1 MTLVFEKLRRG
12 TLALLLIL
20 ASCKGAE
27 VRAPG
32 DRAERRS
39 IADTRLEYLV
49 ESGRF
54 NEARAI
60 ADSLLASG
68 ESDSGVLA
76 RKARALGGLGATK
89 EAIAAFEEALLKDYE
104 NCENHLHFAT
114 YLMRIGKTGR
124 AHTEFME
131 AKLFCDK
138 GYVPLIYRNLA
149 VAGIKLAK
157 PDLARQYVDEGLGES
172 PDDPYLNGLKGMLIA
187 RENPVA
193 AESLF
198 VRAQAAMDAT
208 GDFLVQYGLLLIN
221 AARPAEA
228 ANVLER
234 ALRMKPREREIR
246 IYLAEALDR
255 ALRHGEAEAALRDL
269 LAEKDEEEIRSKL
282 AKVLY
287 HEEKYD
293 EALKLY
299 MNLPQSP
306 EVMDK
311 IAMCLHNLGAP
322 DEALSWSRKALAA
335 RPGWPQGMINLAV
348 MLAAKGDLAEAA
360 SLLERA
366 LEIEPDN
373 VAARANLERLREAG
387 KE

>member
-1 MTLVFEKLRRG
+1 MTSIFENLRRG
-12 TLALLLIL
+12 TLALVLIL
-20 ASCKGAE
+20 VSCKSAD
-27 VRAPG
+27 VRTPA
-32 DRAERRS
+32 DQAERRS
-39 IADTRLEYLV
+39 LADARLDYLL
-49 ESGRF
+49 EGGRF
-54 NEARAI
+54 DEALAI
-60 ADSLLASG
+60 ADSLVASG
-68 ESDSGVLA
+68 ETDSRVLA
-76 RKARALGGLGATK
+76 RKARALGGLGANK
-89 EAIAAFEEALLKDYE
+89 EAIAVFEEALLKDYE

-114 YLMRIGKTGR
+114 FLMRIGKTGR

-157 PDLARQYVDEGLGES
+157 PDLARQYVDEGLGGS

-198 VRAQAAMDAT
+198 VKARAAGDAT
-208 GDFLVQYGLLLIN
+208 GEFLVQYGLLLIN
-221 AARPAEA
+221 VARPAEA
-228 ANVLER
+228 VGVLER
-234 ALRMKPREREIR
+234 ALQMNPGEREIR

-255 ALRHGEAEAALRDL
+255 ALRYGEAETALRDL

-282 AKVLY
+282 AKVLC
-287 HEEKYD
+287 HEKNYN

-311 IAMCLHNLGAP
+311 IAMCLHNLGVP

-335 RPGWPQGMINLAV
+335 KPGWPQGMINLAV
-348 MLAAKGDLAEAA
+348 MLAAKGELAEAA

-373 VAARANLERLREAG
+373 VAARANLERLREARR
-387 KE
+387 E

>member
-1 MTLVFEKLRRG
+1 MTSIFENLRRG
-12 TLALLLIL
+12 TLALVLIL
-20 ASCKGAE
+20 VSCKSAD
-27 VRAPG
+27 VRTPA
-32 DRAERRS
+32 DQAERRS
-39 IADTRLEYLV
+39 LADARLDYLL
-49 ESGRF
+49 EGGRF
-54 NEARAI
+54 DEALAI
-60 ADSLLASG
+60 ADSLVASG
-68 ESDSGVLA
+68 ETDSRVLA
-76 RKARALGGLGATK
+76 RKARALGGLGANK
-89 EAIAAFEEALLKDYE
+89 EAIAVFEEALLKDYE

-114 YLMRIGKTGR
+114 FLMRIGKTGR

-131 AKLFCDK
+131 AKLFCDIR
-138 GYVPLIYRNLA
+138 YVPLIYRNLA

-157 PDLARQYVDEGLGES
+157 LDLARKYVDEGLGGS

-198 VRAQAAMDAT
+198 VKAQAAGDAT
-208 GDFLVQYGLLLIN
+208 GEFLVQYGLLLIN

-228 ANVLER
+228 VGVLER
-234 ALRMKPREREIR
+234 VLRMNPGEREIR
-246 IYLAEALDR
+246 VYIAEALDR
-255 ALRHGEAEAALRDL
+255 ALRYGEAEAALKDL

-287 HEEKYD
+287 HEKNYE

-311 IAMCLHNLGAP
+311 IAMCLHSLGVR

-335 RPGWPQGMINLAV
+335 KPGWPQGMINLAV
-348 MLAAKGDLAEAA
+348 ILAAKGELDEAA

-366 LEIEPDN
+366 LELEPDN
-373 VAARANLERLREAG
+373 VAARANLERLRDAR

>member
-1 MTLVFEKLRRG
+1 MALVLEKLRRG

-27 VRAPG
+27 VRAPS

-39 IADTRLEYLV
+39 IADTRLERLI
-49 ESGRF
+49 ESGRY
-54 NEARAI
+54 NEARTI
-60 ADSLLASG
+60 VDSLLASG
-68 ESDSGVLA
+68 ENDSRILA
-76 RKARALGGLGATK
+76 WKARALGGLGATK

-149 VAGIKLAK
+149 VAGMKLAK

-234 ALRMKPREREIR
+234 ALRMRPREREIR

-255 ALRHGEAEAALRDL
+255 ALRYGEAETALRDL
-269 LAEKDEEEIRSKL
+269 LAEKDEEETRSKL
-282 AKVLY
+282 ATVLY

-311 IAMCLHNLGAP
+311 IAMCFHNLGAP

-335 RPGWPQGMINLAV
+335 KPGWPQGMINLAV
-348 MLAAKGDLAEAA
+348 MLAAKGQLVEAA

-373 VAARANLERLREAG
+373 VAARANLERLREAR